1 MSKHDYY
8 IGLMSGTSV
17 DSIDAALVDFSK
29 STGKVVSTYSL
40 PVPQETKQNIL
51 ALTLPGDNEIS
62 RMRELDQALAKL
74 FSDAALATCK
84 KSHISAREIKAI
96 GSHGQT
102 IRHYPKTADTTGFS
116 LQIADPNI
124 IAECTGI
131 TTIADFRRRDIAAGG
146 HGAPLAPAFH
156 AAVFGNNEKSHIV
169 INLGGIANLSYI
181 PPQGDTIGFDSGPAN
196 ILLDSWC
203 QQHKQQAYD
212 HNGLWAK
219 SGEVS
224 KRLLSKLLDHPY
236 FALPYP
242 KSTGRETFNS
252 QWLQGLL
259 NNFDDDFDTN
269 DVQATL
275 LALTTQSIAQAVE
288 QLDRANAAAVYIC
301 GGGAKNETLMHQL
314 GTQLAPR
321 KLDTTTALGI
331 EPEWVECAAFA
342 WLAKQTMEHQPSNL
356 PTVTGAKRPVILGGV
371 YWGN

>member
-1 MSKHDYY
+1 MEHHSHQ
-8 IGLMSGTSV
+8 L
-17 DSIDAALVDFSK
+17 F
-29 STGKVVSTYSL
+29 
-40 PVPQETKQNIL
+40 
-51 ALTLPGDNEIS
+51 
-62 RMRELDQALAKL
+62 MRQ
-74 FSDAALATCK
+74 F
-84 KSHISAREIKAI
+84 
-96 GSHGQT
+96 
-102 IRHYPKTADTTGFS
+102 
-116 LQIADPNI
+116 
-124 IAECTGI
+124 
-131 TTIADFRRRDIAAGG
+131 
-146 HGAPLAPAFH
+146 
-156 AAVFGNNEKSHIV
+156 
-169 INLGGIANLSYI
+169 
-181 PPQGDTIGFDSGPAN
+181 GFDSGPAN

-331 EPEWVECAAFA
+331 EPEWVECAAKIDDIFIFIVIILKKHLDFRA
-342 WLAKQTMEHQPSNL
+342 MQHNGEGISALNEL
-356 PTVTGAKRPVILGGV
+356 PIII
-371 YWGN
+371 